1 LGPISGPLTMIIPPA
16 PPRPFNVA
24 KLLVIVVALVGTG
37 LFISLSR
44 RQPPTSAKPT
54 SQQQWQMPELIG
66 QTQDALIGRFG
77 APLST
82 KDYPLSEGSF
92 AGPEIGLKHYY
103 LFKSPAYAARLK
115 GAPTRWSYPQYTTIR
130 ELIWQLPDSFLTVWL
145 DEPHG
150 SADLNGDSIEITLP
164 KAPPG
169 AWVAL
174 DDYRVG
180 KDLLAKR
187 PR

>member
-1 LGPISGPLTMIIPPA
+1 MIIPPA
-16 PPRPFNVA
+16 PPRPFNAV
-24 KLLVIVVALVGTG
+24 KLLVIVAVLVGAG
-37 LFISLSR
+37 LFMVLSR
-44 RQPPTSAKPT
+44 RQPAPPSAQPA

-66 QTQDALIGRFG
+66 QTQDALIARFG

-103 LFKSPAYAARLK
+103 VFKSPGYAARLK
-115 GAPTRWSYPQYTTIR
+115 GAPMKWSYPQYTTIR
-130 ELIWQLPDSFLTVWL
+130 ELIWQLPDSYLTVWL

-150 SADLNGDSIEITLP
+150 SANLDGDSIEITLP